1 VLERGF
7 RPRLHGWAPPFSRF
21 AASGLAKA
29 GHVAAQDKL
38 RQLRSLGA
46 HLYVCGPSLQHF
58 KVAKENLIF
67 DGLPVVEYLTFAAVM
82 EQADVHIY
90 G

>member
-7 RPRLHGWAPPFSRF
+7 RPRLRGWARPFSRF

-29 GHVAAQDKL
+29 GHVSAQEKL